1 MQQLAD
7 TLKNKQLKV
16 TPQRLAIYNILYN
29 SKEHPTAEII
39 YQSLQDTHP
48 TMSLATVY
56 KTIDTLK
63 KSNLIVELKTNG
75 DSYRYDADIS
85 EHHHGICG
93 SCGEVFD
100 IFTNRLDTLILEVQ
114 KDTDFH
120 IDSHHIYFKGTCP
133 MCLPNN
139 SIQH

>member
-1 MQQLAD
+1 MQALAD
-7 TLKNKQLKV
+7 TLKSKQLKV
-16 TPQRLAIYNILYN
+16 TPQRLAIYNMLYN

-75 DSYRYDADIS
+75 DSYRYDANITR
-85 EHHHGICG
+85 HPHGICE
-93 SCGEVFD
+93 SCGEVYD
-100 IFTNRLDTLILEVQ
+100 IFTNRLDNLIDEVQ
-114 KDTDFH
+114 KDTDFR
-120 IDSHHIYFKGTCP
+120 IDSHHIYFTGTCP
-133 MCLPNN
+133 NCTAK
-139 SIQH
+139 